1 MTSFEKTHSSPKSY
15 KQALLTPTTTPTNS
29 PASTPPKNIFMIKTP
44 VQKIKWIL
52 NYNVENRICS
62 VCQKGLEWDE
72 CNSYY
77 TIYEEL
83 YLAITG
89 KYVTKEYTDKY
100 TSEKLLFCDKCK
112 KNKIDNSLD
121 SFNL

>member
-15 KQALLTPTTTPTNS
+15 KQALLTPTTTPTNT
-29 PASTPPKNIFMIKTP
+29 PASTPPKDIFMIKTP

-77 TIYEEL
+77 TIYEETH
-83 YLAITG
+83 LALTC
-89 KYVTKEYTDKY
+89 KYVTKIYTDKY
-100 TSEKLLFCDKCK
+100 TSEKILFCDKCK
-112 KNKIDNSLD
+112 KNKIENSLD
-121 SFNL
+121 CFKL

>member
-29 PASTPPKNIFMIKTP
+29 PASTPPKDIFMIRTP

-52 NYNVENRICS
+52 NYNVDNRICS

-77 TIYEEL
+77 TVYEEL

-112 KNKIDNSLD
+112 KNKITNSFD
-121 SFNL
+121 SFSL